1 MLDIKK
7 VRENPEIIDKI
18 LEKRNHPAVSKD
30 LLLADE
36 KNRNLISELQ
46 KIQEERN
53 SKSKLIGGHT
63 SQGKNDEAEK
73 LKGEVGNLKS

>member
-36 KNRNLISELQ
+36 KNKNLIS
-46 KIQEERN
+46 
-53 SKSKLIGGHT
+53 
-63 SQGKNDEAEK
+63 
-73 LKGEVGNLKS
+73 